1 MMGLRHGTKL
11 LRKMAMYKHM
21 KFAAA
26 SAGALALFGM
36 GAAAAVDGSHG

>member
-1 MMGLRHGTKL
+1 
-11 LRKMAMYKHM
+11 MYRHM

-36 GAAAAVDGSHG
+36 GGAAAVDGRHE